1 MSMLQSIE
9 VRDGQAVIDTRKNCI
24 IIVENGKVEAFA
36 TPFFGTIEMP
46 VQNQKIS
53 SISVKNTIKRV

>member
-1 MSMLQSIE
+1 MLKSIE
-9 VRDGQAVIDTRKNCI
+9 ANNGQAIIDTTKNCI
-24 IIVENGKVEAFA
+24 IIVENGKVEVLS

-53 SISVKNTIKRV
+53 SISIKNTIKRV